1 MVPYYLRNMVQNK
14 SKTPKNV
21 QSRGKFNIFLSFVTT
36 PVMSRYSCKISSEC
50 FKLLNV
56 LSNITKIDPKTMH
69 KVSLYFSRVKPVTQ
83 KEFTII

>member
-14 SKTPKNV
+14 PKTPKNV

-36 PVMSRYSCKISSEC
+36 QVMSRYSCKISSEC
-50 FKLLNV
+50 FKFLNV

-69 KVSLYFSRVKPVTQ
+69 KVSLYFPRVKPVTQ